1 MPTKVEVNIADTREK
16 LVKIIFAMQ
25 RQAKKRDQ
33 LKELLEE
40 DFTANAE
47 AYARG
52 IETPSGLLIRR
63 SRGYDLLARPVATV
77 DTEA

>member
-40 DFTANAE
+40 DFAANAE

-52 IETPSGLLIRR
+52 IECAIPQK
-63 SRGYDLLARPVATV
+63 
-77 DTEA
+77 